1 MHSLQKNHV
10 PEVDLKQLLY
20 TNTIFNTLKHRVQ
33 TSPCLFPS
41 KQATYDPEPEIK

>member
-1 MHSLQKNHV
+1 MHILKKNRV

-20 TNTIFNTLKHRVQ
+20 INTLKHRVQ

-41 KQATYDPEPEIK
+41 KQAAYDPEPEIT